1 MKEKFYAM
9 ILALLAILRTLIGY
23 VLLNP
28 IAALCAI
35 IDRAMAAAMVKNG
48 DYDQEEAEDAL
59 REVSEALRSNY
70 DYFTGID

>member
-9 ILALLAILRTLIGY
+9 ILALLGILRTLIGF

-28 IAALCAI
+28 IATLCAI
-35 IDRAMAAAMVKNG
+35 IDRATAAVMVKTG
-48 DYDQEEAEDAL
+48 EYDREDTEDLL
-59 REVSEALRSNY
+59 REVSEALKSNY

>member
-9 ILALLAILRTLIGY
+9 ILALLGILRTLIGF

-35 IDRAMAAAMVKNG
+35 IDRAMAAVMVKNG
-48 DYDQEEAEDAL
+48 EFDREEAEDAL
-59 REVSEALRSNY
+59 REVSEALKSNY